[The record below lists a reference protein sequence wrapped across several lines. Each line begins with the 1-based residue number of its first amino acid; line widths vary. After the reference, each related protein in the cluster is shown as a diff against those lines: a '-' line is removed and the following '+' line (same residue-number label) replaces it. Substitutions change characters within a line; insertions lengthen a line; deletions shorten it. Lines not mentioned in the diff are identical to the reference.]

1 MANLAPEPTAETV
14 MATQSTAS
22 RPLKTFTVFPNLP
35 YELRSEIWRQGAE
48 GATPRIVEFIIPSN
62 NSKLKCRTSSPAVLS
77 ICHDSRKAALKVFE
91 ELCYEGEWTGA
102 MINWKRDTLYLNT
115 DIEAAKRLL
124 TSPKQFDL
132 MQNCRLLAMNRI
144 CFYGA
149 VLAVNGYRR
158 VRKFKNIE
166 ELTVVINKDPIGGR
180 PPERTSVR
188 FAATDARRDKTYER
202 TGDHLAYALWKLP
215 HVQRGVL
222 VEEVEASE
230 VSLQVTMSITRG
242 RANESSLQS
251 AVKPEAQEVPGSV
264 YRQPAT
270 THIGLLTKG
279 STAELCASTSM

>member
-1 MANLAPEPTAETV
+1 
-14 MATQSTAS
+14 
-22 RPLKTFTVFPNLP
+22 
-35 YELRSEIWRQGAE
+35 
-48 GATPRIVEFIIPSN
+48 
-62 NSKLKCRTSSPAVLS
+62 
-77 ICHDSRKAALKVFE
+77 
-91 ELCYEGEWTGA
+91 
-102 MINWKRDTLYLNT
+102 
-115 DIEAAKRLL
+115 
-124 TSPKQFDL
+124 